1 MEKTLKPI
9 KIGSRLKNWSIKSR
23 SVKNWSVYKMQ
34 KNLSSK
40 LLKRLKRLY
49 LKGLF
54 KNCIGQEILWRTMKL
69 YFANKC
75 NFSNKILIKKR
86 LHRFY
91 NRGLSE
97 IFNEYFI
104 NIIKTLDLKPSIIST
119 STSLPKIIET
129 FKDKII

>member
-54 KNCIGQEILWRTMKL
+54 KNCIGQEILWRTIKP